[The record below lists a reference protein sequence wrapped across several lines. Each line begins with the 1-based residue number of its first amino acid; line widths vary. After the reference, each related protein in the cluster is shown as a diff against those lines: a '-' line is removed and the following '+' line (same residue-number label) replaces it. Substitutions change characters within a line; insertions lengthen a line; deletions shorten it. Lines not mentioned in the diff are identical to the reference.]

1 MTIKYDY
8 ASLSKL
14 DETRYSDNDN
24 YAKEVKVI
32 LKEFLFTKLKSS
44 EIFNEEDLVKVRHS
58 IINFFYCGK
67 FTLKCENP
75 IVYDDKAQNELAI
88 VSNIANEIRHT
99 ESKISIVEENLINN
113 PKDTI
118 LLCEKVELVNELKRL
133 KRKQKSEGKQI
144 TKIVSLQDGI
154 NILSEKE
161 YSTKNAKEIQKK
173 EKEIQKILS
182 SIKDTPEDFFYKI
195 EKSWD
200 HVTKTYEQYIEKL
213 NVQLKNSKIDKIIV
227 YEAPPYLGHKDL
239 KETYFLTSKDPTYSS
254 PIRECFDSKKENEN
268 LSMIE
273 FLAKYKIGF
282 FDLSMACLPL
292 SDGDIRKNWNRN
304 PEFKFGDK
312 QLTVILFELSLEH
325 FIKKI
330 NFKIVKHPLF
340 AIGTPVN
347 TSAGIF
353 EHYSQNLLKVYKD
366 KKSNNIY
373 FETKNNATDKDVL
386 FVDLGVTNTTSTF
399 MKRDAK
405 GITFPLFKSNIIST
419 GYPNAELMRNAFNID
434 K

>member
-161 YSTKNAKEIQKK
+161 YSTENAKEIQKK
-173 EKEIQKILS
+173 RKR
-182 SIKDTPEDFFYKI
+182 
-195 EKSWD
+195 
-200 HVTKTYEQYIEKL
+200 
-213 NVQLKNSKIDKIIV
+213 NSENIV
-227 YEAPPYLGHKDL
+227 
-239 KETYFLTSKDPTYSS
+239 
-254 PIRECFDSKKENEN
+254 
-268 LSMIE
+268 
-273 FLAKYKIGF
+273 
-282 FDLSMACLPL
+282 
-292 SDGDIRKNWNRN
+292 
-304 PEFKFGDK
+304 
-312 QLTVILFELSLEH
+312 
-325 FIKKI
+325 
-330 NFKIVKHPLF
+330 
-340 AIGTPVN
+340 VN
-347 TSAGIF
+347 
-353 EHYSQNLLKVYKD
+353 
-366 KKSNNIY
+366 
-373 FETKNNATDKDVL
+373 
-386 FVDLGVTNTTSTF
+386 
-399 MKRDAK
+399 
-405 GITFPLFKSNIIST
+405 
-419 GYPNAELMRNAFNID
+419 
-434 K
+434 